1 MDRPGK
7 KKAAAIHQEIAREV
21 DRLLAV
27 IFAERR
33 KTGCL
38 DWEAIEM
45 AVRAAMHRGGSAC
58 LTQLLQQQ
66 SPAERSRPCPC
77 GAKAQYR
84 EMRSK
89 SILTAVGSAQVLR
102 PYYRCPRCHRGQFP
116 ADQVLDVEGTEFSPG
131 VRRMLSVVGSDSSSF
146 QQGRQQME
154 LLAGLTVTAKAVER
168 VAEAIGAD
176 IAECEQAQQQHAV
189 QLELPAAVGQPVPV
203 MYVEMDGTGVPMV
216 SKETEGRAGK
226 HAGQQART
234 REVKLGCVFTQTT
247 LDDKGHAVRDPQSTT
262 YTAAIETAADFSR
275 RICSEAAQRGWS
287 RARKQVVIGDGAEW
301 IWNLVGEQFPG
312 AIEIVDLFHARQH
325 LWGLAAKLYP
335 SDEAQ
340 KRRWLLK
347 HQHLLDEGQIEKLVG
362 ALWALSRD
370 HPALEPTTQTE
381 ANYFQRNRERMRY
394 PQFRRQGL
402 FIGSGVVEAGCK
414 TVIATRLKRSGMF
427 WTRRGANAI
436 IALRCCRLSGKFE
449 DYWEARRA

>member
-7 KKAAAIHQEIAREV
+7 KTAAAIHQEITEEV
-21 DRLLAV
+21 NQLLAV

-33 KTGCL
+33 KSGRL
-38 DWEAIEM
+38 DLEAVEM
-45 AVRAAMHRGGSAC
+45 GLRAALHRGGSAC
-58 LTQLLQQQ
+58 LTQLLQQ
-66 SPAERSRPCPC
+66 PAPEDRSLPCPC
-77 GAKAQYR
+77 GAQARYR

-89 SILTAVGSAQVLR
+89 SILTAVGSATVLR
-102 PYYRCPRCHRGQFP
+102 PYYHCPSCHQGQFP

-131 VRRMLSVVGSDSSSF
+131 VRRMLAVVGSDSCSF

-154 LLAGLTVTAKAVER
+154 LLAGLAVTAKAVER

-176 IAECEQAQQQHAV
+176 IAQREQAQQPQAV
-189 QLELPAAVGQPVPV
+189 QLELPAAVGQSVPV

-216 SKETEGRAGK
+216 SKETEGRVGKPAGS
-226 HAGQQART
+226 QPRT

-247 LDDKGHAVRDPQSTT
+247 QDDKGHAVRDEQSTT
-262 YTAAIETAADFSR
+262 YTAAIESAAEFSR
-275 RICSEAAQRGWS
+275 RIYHEAAQRGWS
-287 RARKQVVIGDGAEW
+287 RAQRQVVIGDGAEW

-325 LWGLAAKLYP
+325 LWDLAAKLYP
-335 SDEAQ
+335 NDDAQ
-340 KRRWLLK
+340 KRRWVLK

-362 ALWALSRD
+362 VLWGLSRD
-370 HPALEPTTQTE
+370 HSALEPTLQTE
-381 ANYFQRNRERMRY
+381 ANYFQRNAERMRY

-402 FIGSGVVEAGCK
+402 FVGSGVVEAGCK

-449 DYWEARRA
+449 DYWETRRA